1 MFKNKHTI
9 MGPSMRFDV
18 LHDLFKHTLSETYYY
33 PQLSTESRRRL
44 DNDFSRLINAIID
57 IDDMELFSISK
68 IFFGCILPLAKHAIS
83 IEERKLCESK
93 KNQKDKCKDTTY
105 DAKSQTEEK
114 QKPEQ
119 KEKDGEC
126 HSSIE
131 ISKDIPE
138 EALRILLGDALQRL
152 EEIYNI
158 IHK

>member
-1 MFKNKHTI
+1 MFKNKHTL

-68 IFFGCILPLAKHAIS
+68 IFFRCILPLAKHAIS

-93 KNQKDKCKDTTY
+93 KNQKDKCKDTT
-105 DAKSQTEEK
+105 DNAESQTEEK

-126 HSSIE
+126 HFSIE

-138 EALRILLGDALQRL
+138 EALRIL
-152 EEIYNI
+152 
-158 IHK
+158 

>member
-1 MFKNKHTI
+1 MKHK
-9 MGPSMRFDV
+9 MSPSMRFDV
-18 LHDLFKHTLSETYYY
+18 LYDLFKRTLSDTYYY

-68 IFFGCILPLAKHAIS
+68 IFFRCILPLAKHAIS

-93 KNQKDKCKDTTY
+93 KNQKDKCKDTT
-105 DAKSQTEEK
+105 DNAESQTEEK

-126 HSSIE
+126 HFSIE

-152 EEIYNI
+152 EEIYKI

>member
-1 MFKNKHTI
+1 
-9 MGPSMRFDV
+9 MRFDV

-68 IFFGCILPLAKHAIS
+68 IFFRCILPLAKHAIS

-93 KNQKDKCKDTTY
+93 KNQKDKCKDTT
-105 DAKSQTEEK
+105 DNAESQTEEK

-126 HSSIE
+126 HFSIE

-152 EEIYNI
+152 EEIYKI

>member
-1 MFKNKHTI
+1 MIKNKHTL

-68 IFFGCILPLAKHAIS
+68 IFFRCILPLAKHAIS

-93 KNQKDKCKDTTY
+93 KNQKDKCKDTT
-105 DAKSQTEEK
+105 DNAESQTEEK

-119 KEKDGEC
+119 K
-126 HSSIE
+126 
-131 ISKDIPE
+131 
-138 EALRILLGDALQRL
+138 
-152 EEIYNI
+152 
-158 IHK
+158 